1 MEGFIVKENHK
12 FRRPVFSAR
21 KGQVEIKG
29 LLSSNIVKIN
39 YTAEGWEEEKQQME
53 KWLQEL
59 KGEVLGRNTKC
70 MSKMSEDDTSLEDYE
85 RKGRLSG
92 KKLSGAWQV

>member
-1 MEGFIVKENHK
+1 MGGGEATDGEMVTGMK
-12 FRRPVFSAR
+12 RRGS
-21 KGQVEIKG
+21 
-29 LLSSNIVKIN
+29 
-39 YTAEGWEEEKQQME
+39 
-53 KWLQEL
+53 
-59 KGEVLGRNTKC
+59 GRNTKC

>member
-1 MEGFIVKENHK
+1 MVTGIK
-12 FRRPVFSAR
+12 RRGS
-21 KGQVEIKG
+21 
-29 LLSSNIVKIN
+29 
-39 YTAEGWEEEKQQME
+39 
-53 KWLQEL
+53 
-59 KGEVLGRNTKC
+59 GRNTKC